1 MTAPTP
7 KEGTGMLHAF
17 RRDENGNVA
26 LTPAFVIV
34 GVLMLAMMAGAMS
47 FSFSLS
53 GAGSDQ
59 RAYASASRAAASTL
73 EAELTQYPAADVVNR
88 IVDGGDLDAAIPAP
102 DGAEPDTRYTGAVLS
117 ADGNTLTVSISIGDT
132 PATSTNFGLELTRT
146 ADFDWKATRTTLP
159 GGAK

>member
-1 MTAPTP
+1 MTAPIP
-7 KEGTGMLHAF
+7 KEGTGMFHAF

-59 RAYASASRAAASTL
+59 RAYASASRTAASTL
-73 EAELTQYPAADVVNR
+73 EAELTRHLAADVVDR
-88 IVDGGDLDAAIPAP
+88 ITNGADLDAAIPAP
-102 DGAEPDTRYTGAVLS
+102 DGAEPAIRYSGAGLS
-117 ADGNTLTVSISIGDT
+117 ADGNTLTVGVSIGDT
-132 PATSTNFGLELTRT
+132 PATSTAFGLELTRS
-146 ADFDWKATRTTLP
+146 ADFNWRATRTTLP
-159 GGAK
+159 GGAE